1 MTTLPNAQPGGGAPL
16 TAADMAQAIKH
27 DSPERQTLLVWGDPR
42 TGKTVLAAT
51 IAKVPH
57 IKRVYWLDN
66 ENGLKS
72 IFYAKDKDGKPLLTD
87 EELAKIIPFNI
98 TDTKDKPRAA
108 ETVLKAFTS
117 HSPLP
122 LCQEHG
128 TISCKIC
135 NSGVP
140 FYLAGLGIEDAV
152 VIDSGSQL
160 ADSVLNL
167 EKTLNNYKDLRKYY
181 FDFTA
186 DATNIL
192 IAIQAC
198 RTNVIMTT
206 HSIDVM
212 NDDGDK
218 LIGTFPLF
226 GSGNFSRKVA
236 KYFDHII
243 YCHLELNTYKKG
255 SNTFYRNKVVT
266 GSRMNVDIEKEPTT
280 TLAPFFNKS
289 I

>member
-1 MTTLPNAQPGGGAPL
+1 MI
-16 TAADMAQAIKH
+16 TAADIAKAIKA
-27 DSPERQTLLVWGDPR
+27 DVPERQTILVWGDPR
-42 TGKTVLAAT
+42 TGKTVLAGT
-51 IAKVPH
+51 IVKVPY

-66 ENGLKS
+66 EHGIKS
-72 IFYAKDKDGKPLLTD
+72 IFYAKDAEGKPLFSD

-128 TISCKIC
+128 TINCKTCTSSI
-135 NSGVP
+135 P

-243 YCHLELNTYKKG
+243 YCHLELNAYKKG

-266 GSRMNVDIEKEPTT
+266 GSRRNVDIEKEPNT
-280 TLAPFFNKS
+280 TLVPFFNKS

>member
-1 MTTLPNAQPGGGAPL
+1 MI
-16 TAADMAQAIKH
+16 TAADIAKAIKA
-27 DSPERQTLLVWGDPR
+27 DVPERQTILVWGDPR
-42 TGKTVLAAT
+42 TGKTVLAGT
-51 IAKVPH
+51 IVKVPY

-66 ENGLKS
+66 EHGIKS
-72 IFYAKDKDGKPLLTD
+72 IFYAKDAEGKPLFSE

-117 HSPLP
+117 PSPLP

-128 TISCKIC
+128 TINCKIC
-135 NSGVP
+135 KESIP
-140 FYLAGLGIEDAV
+140 FNLASLGIEDAI

-160 ADSVLNL
+160 ADSILNL
-167 EKTLNNYKDLRKYY
+167 EKTLNSYKDLRKYY

-192 IAIQAC
+192 IAIQAA

-212 NDDGDK
+212 DDAGEK

-226 GSGNFSRKVA
+226 GSGNFSRKTA
-236 KYFDHII
+236 KYFDHLV
-243 YCHLELNTYKKG
+243 YCHLELNNFKRG
-255 SNTFYRNKVVT
+255 SNIFYKNKVTT
-266 GSRMNVDIEKEPTT
+266 GSRTGVNIEKSPVAS
-280 TLAPFFNKS
+280 LAPFFGGS
-289 I
+289 